1 MRVVKNNRIKKEV
14 INEAKGVLSVLL
26 T

>member
-1 MRVVKNNRIKKEV
+1 MRVAKNNRIKKEV
-14 INEAKGVLSVLL
+14 INEVKGVLSVLL

>member
-1 MRVVKNNRIKKEV
+1 MRVAKNNRIKKEV

>member
-1 MRVVKNNRIKKEV
+1 MGVAKNNRIKKEV